1 MMNELARLHVR
12 DLSGVFAARRLGRE
26 LAALLGLDRQDQV
39 RVATALSEIS
49 RSVITGGHSAVIAF
63 GADEDYLVLTV
74 TADGPPPADGITA
87 AARLMDTV
95 ESDGPV
101 ARLTKRR
108 PLSARPDLRAVG
120 EQLAAMLP
128 ESTLEELRR
137 NNQDLIATLD
147 DLTSQKEQLLLLNG
161 ELQETNR
168 GVMALY
174 SELSDELEQTNRG
187 VVALYRELD
196 EKSEQLRA
204 ASESKDRF
212 WANVSHELR
221 TPLNSIIG
229 LTRLLADPAGGLDSE
244 QLYQVELIKKAS
256 GTLLTLV
263 NDLLDVAKAESG
275 RFVIEPSEVR
285 LPALLA
291 TLRGLTRPM
300 AEGRPVNVLVSADG
314 APATILT
321 DEGALT
327 AILRNLLSN
336 AVKYTDEGEVRL
348 TVATVPGRVEIQV
361 CDTGTGI
368 PEGQLE
374 RVFEE
379 FYQVPGARR
388 GGTGLGLPYARRLA
402 GLLDGE
408 LTLTSEAGRGTTA
421 VLSLPHGTPSVGTV
435 VLADDDP
442 GFRRVLRSMLSG
454 IAGRVIEAA
463 DGAQALAAVAAEH
476 VDLVLADLGM
486 PHVDGHALLDQLPA
500 ACPRS
505 SSPAVTAGVAAS
517 RRPAA
522 EGPPHQGPAGVRH
535 PAGLPGHP
543 MTEPA
548 AGLLLVDDDEAKRY
562 ILATW
567 LRRAGHTVTEATTG
581 QEALAQA
588 GAAELVLLD
597 VHLPDM
603 SGFEVCRR
611 IKADPRTASIPVI
624 QVSAT
629 AVEVADR
636 AHGLTQGAD
645 AYLAEPTEPA
655 ELLATVTAVLRYSRA
670 RQRAERTAAMLA
682 ALVGVTLRINAA
694 ETFDGLAAV
703 AAAGAARIFAGPA
716 VLILQMPD
724 GQDRR
729 MAASPDSSETVRRGG
744 PAGLTGRIA
753 DRVLGPGDDSAIAAF
768 SRDDWLA
775 IVPDSTLREDVC
787 VAVART
793 KAGRPPAAIVSQPR
807 GHLGRG
813 GHSGPPP
820 ARAVGCA
827 GCRGAA
833 VIRGRAPGRPDPAAE
848 LSAHAAARDTG
859 RPDGVPVPA
868 RERPGRSRR

>member
-1 MMNELARLHVR
+1 MMNELARMHVR

-137 NNQDLIATLD
+137 NNQDLIAALEDVTR
-147 DLTSQKEQLLLLNG
+147 QKEQLLLLNG

-291 TLRGLTRPM
+291 TLRGLTRPV

-500 ACPRS
+500 AL
-505 SSPAVTAGVAAS
+505 PAIVITG
-517 RRPAA
+517 RD
-522 EGPPHQGPAGVRH
+522 GPAPPR
-535 PAGLPGHP
+535 AAALLPKDRL
-543 MTEPA
+543 TR
-548 AGLLLVDDDEAKRY
+548 DR
-562 ILATW
+562 LAF
-567 LRRAGHTVTEATTG
+567 AI
-581 QEALAQA
+581 
-588 GAAELVLLD
+588 
-597 VHLPDM
+597 
-603 SGFEVCRR
+603 RR
-611 IKADPRTASIPVI
+611 IFPV
-624 QVSAT
+624 T
-629 AVEVADR
+629 R
-636 AHGLTQGAD
+636 
-645 AYLAEPTEPA
+645 
-655 ELLATVTAVLRYSRA
+655 
-670 RQRAERTAAMLA
+670 
-682 ALVGVTLRINAA
+682 
-694 ETFDGLAAV
+694 
-703 AAAGAARIFAGPA
+703 
-716 VLILQMPD
+716 
-724 GQDRR
+724 
-729 MAASPDSSETVRRGG
+729 
-744 PAGLTGRIA
+744 
-753 DRVLGPGDDSAIAAF
+753 
-768 SRDDWLA
+768 
-775 IVPDSTLREDVC
+775 
-787 VAVART
+787 
-793 KAGRPPAAIVSQPR
+793 
-807 GHLGRG
+807 
-813 GHSGPPP
+813 
-820 ARAVGCA
+820 
-827 GCRGAA
+827 
-833 VIRGRAPGRPDPAAE
+833 
-848 LSAHAAARDTG
+848 
-859 RPDGVPVPA
+859 
-868 RERPGRSRR
+868 